1 MSKKELESFRLK
13 AFIIKICFFALMLA
27 LIIIFVFSVRIKSV
41 TVEGNAVSAKENI
54 ISAANLRRGAHM
66 YSIDKNALSKSI
78 LEKNP
83 YVSSVTVRRRLPS
96 TIIITVTEDK
106 PSFFMAF
113 GSDFLI
119 LSDRLRVLDV
129 VQSPQGLSSSG
140 IIPISLP
147 TVTEAVPGKTLVCE
161 SARDYRL
168 SAELI
173 GQFASCD
180 FADGITM
187 IDISNRFAVKA
198 VYKSKYTIVFGSYT
212 DLEKKLKFC
221 KKTIGYVEKNMPGV
235 AGTIYATGTAETS
248 FLVTGTAD

>member
-41 TVEGNAVSAKENI
+41 TVEGNAVSAEENI
-54 ISAANLRRGAHM
+54 IAAANLRRGAHM

-147 TVTEAVPGKTLVCE
+147 TVTEAVPGKGIASVFLSPFPHRCAVGGRALV
-161 SARDYRL
+161 
-168 SAELI
+168 
-173 GQFASCD
+173 
-180 FADGITM
+180 DG
-187 IDISNRFAVKA
+187 AVRRE
-198 VYKSKYTIVFGSYT
+198 GS
-212 DLEKKLKFC
+212 
-221 KKTIGYVEKNMPGV
+221 
-235 AGTIYATGTAETS
+235 
-248 FLVTGTAD
+248 